1 MKSGVE
7 LPFKDGL
14 HKVESEQYSDNKR
27 LESVAQEHSEPE
39 TPTTSFLPSDTDSTQ
54 PTTPSST
61 AKSQTQTRSSKPA
74 IPLAPPI
81 PVVPNAP
88 GTPRHAKDSSSTA
101 SETPKS
107 TAAAVAEADSE
118 GIPATESETNQAS
131 PVSAAPKS
139 WADLVRAKASARPA
153 AASGAGPDS
162 SVAMQKSESL
172 ANVLSSLGE
181 EVTQYSDKI
190 AFLEPRGLVNTGNMC
205 YMNSVSLGEFLT
217 KMTP

>member
-7 LPFKDGL
+7 LPSKDGP
-14 HKVESEQYSDNKR
+14 HKVESEQYSEDKR
-27 LESVAQEHSEPE
+27 LESVVQEHSEPE

-61 AKSQTQTRSSKPA
+61 AKSQTQKRSSKPA

-88 GTPRHAKDSSSTA
+88 GTPRQAKDSSSTA
-101 SETPKS
+101 SETPKP
-107 TAAAVAEADSE
+107 TAAGVAEADSE

-131 PVSAAPKS
+131 PLCTAPKS

-153 AASGAGPDS
+153 AAAGAAADS

-217 KMTP
+217 KMTH